1 MELQRRQLGTLLQ
14 MRSPPP
20 PPTPGPPPPLQRKRF
35 IPLPPTT
42 PTSLLSDVL
51 PYEENVPLKCD
62 SWATCNRSS
71 MNSGDMIFL
80 PWRIPS
86 QIEIHSMTTSSV
98 RQQPPSERS
107 TQKPPQSCQLSR
119 RRPSLYVTIPDTERC
134 RPWLDGELCDSPLV
148 CIVKLLQPLVLY

>member
-148 CIVKLLQPLVLY
+148 CIVKLLQLLVLY